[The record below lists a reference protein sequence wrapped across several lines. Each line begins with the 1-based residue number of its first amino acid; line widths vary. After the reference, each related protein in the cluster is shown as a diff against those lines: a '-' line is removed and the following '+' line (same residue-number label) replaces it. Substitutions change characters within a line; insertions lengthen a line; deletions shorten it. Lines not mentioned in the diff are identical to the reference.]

1 MPARDPLPDHFEG
14 SGLVVRRWLPADVE
28 PMAKAVGE
36 SVEHLRPWM
45 PWIEQ
50 EPLTLEVRREL
61 VLGWER
67 DWLAGG
73 DLVLGVFRDG
83 EIAGG
88 TGMHRR
94 IGPGGVEIGYW
105 VHPAHLRQGVA
116 TTASA
121 LIVDAAF
128 TRAGMDRVEIR
139 HDKANLASGG
149 IPAKLGFTLV
159 EEYSREI
166 TAPAETGTG
175 YVWRMERDAWERQQ
189 AGP

>member
-1 MPARDPLPDHFEG
+1 MPAADRLPDHIEG
-14 SGLVVRRWLPADVE
+14 SGLVVRRWAPADVE
-28 PMAKAVGE
+28 AMAKAVAE

-45 PWIEQ
+45 PWVEQ
-50 EPLTLEVRREL
+50 EPLTLDQRREL

-73 DLVLGVFRDG
+73 DIVLGVFRDG

-88 TGMHRR
+88 SGMHRR

-105 VHPAHLRQGVA
+105 VHPGHLRRGVA

-121 LIVDAAF
+121 LITEAAF

-149 IPAKLGFTLV
+149 VPAKLGFTRV
-159 EEYSREI
+159 DEYSREI
-166 TAPAETGTG
+166 AAPAETGTG
-175 YVWRMERDAWERQQ
+175 YVWRMERDTWERRQ
-189 AGP
+189 AGR